1 MDDMRR
7 LTEYSIRFF
16 SWVVKGAG
24 MALLLLV
31 VVIAVGEGLPNP
43 LKLTAIEL
51 VQITNFLAVLSGLV
65 LALRWQGL
73 GGLFTVAGI
82 FLFSIVETIEH
93 QKLFAGGWFFV
104 IASVGIVNLVCWCL
118 TKWHTNSCSSRK
130 ETL

>member
-1 MDDMRR
+1 M
-7 LTEYSIRFF
+7 TGYSIRFF
-16 SWVVKGAG
+16 SWVVKAVG

-43 LKLTAIEL
+43 LKLTTVEL
-51 VQITNFLAVLSGLV
+51 VQMINFVAALSGLV

-82 FLFSIVETIEH
+82 FLFSTVETIEH

-104 IASVGIVNLVCWCL
+104 IASVGIANLVCWWL
-118 TKWHTNSCSSRK
+118 KKFHTKGCGSRK
-130 ETL
+130 EPL

>member
-1 MDDMRR
+1 MNDMRR

-16 SWVVKGAG
+16 SWVVKAAG

-43 LKLTAIEL
+43 LKLTTVEL
-51 VQITNFLAVLSGLV
+51 VQMINFVAALSGLV

-73 GGLFTVAGI
+73 GGLVTVAGI
-82 FLFSIVETIEH
+82 FLFSTVETIEH

-104 IASVGIVNLVCWCL
+104 IASIGIANLVCWSL
-118 TKWHTNSCSSRK
+118 KRMRTKRGSCGK
-130 ETL
+130 